1 MSETVELKQG
11 SQLRAGNVLIGAIRV
26 GEPGGVPTVR
36 LALRDETTQVVDLQ
50 IGESAPLDG
59 ERSVTLVDV
68 IRPDKLTGEGH
79 GAAVLELDD

>member
-1 MSETVELKQG
+1 MGDVVELKQG
-11 SQLRAGNVLIGAIRV
+11 SQMRSGNVLIGAIRV

-36 LALRDETTQVVDLQ
+36 LALRDESTQVVDLQ
-50 IGESAPLDG
+50 IGESAPFDG

-68 IRPDKLTGEGH
+68 IRPDQVEGEGY